1 MPSASHLLL
10 SLSKT
15 GEWLFSF
22 FLFSSLALRIYVG
35 LSVKVNIQILKKRQH
50 MWRKGESDSAEFLTK
65 TKTDVC

>member
-22 FLFSSLALRIYVG
+22 FLFRSLALRIYVG
-35 LSVKVNIQILKKRQH
+35 LSVKVNIQ
-50 MWRKGESDSAEFLTK
+50 
-65 TKTDVC
+65 V